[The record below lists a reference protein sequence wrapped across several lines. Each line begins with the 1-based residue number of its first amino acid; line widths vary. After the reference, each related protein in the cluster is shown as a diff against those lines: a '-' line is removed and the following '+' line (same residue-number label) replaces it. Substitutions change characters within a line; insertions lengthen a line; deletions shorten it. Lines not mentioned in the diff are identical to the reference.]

1 MKYPEIID
9 LHIHTSVSD
18 GTDAPKELIGLVKQA
33 GIGLFSVTDHDAVK
47 GCKTI
52 LELLKDGDPAF
63 LPGVE
68 FSCKDEY
75 GQYHILGYG
84 YDINA
89 KPINETVDKGHG
101 FRLSKLQKRFDF
113 LKSEFGFEFSDEDV
127 SAVFSLDNPGKP
139 HVGNLMVRYGYAAT
153 KEEAIKKYINR
164 FHSIDEYIRPEEAIE
179 AITKSNGIPVLAHPS
194 YGKGDELI
202 QGSEM
207 DGRLRRLMEY
217 GLLGVEAFYS
227 GFSPKLQ
234 KEMLDFA
241 DKYSLYV
248 TAGSDYHGKNKL
260 VVLAD
265 TNLPNVSDYPKGLI
279 AFLKKI
285 KKTRRSF

>member
-52 LELLKDGDPAF
+52 LEHLKDGDPAF

-265 TNLPNVSDYPKGLI
+265 TNLPDVSDYPKGLI

>member
-179 AITKSNGIPVLAHPS
+179 SITKSNGIPVLAHPS

>member
-127 SAVFSLDNPGKP
+127 SAVFALDNPGKP

-248 TAGSDYHGKNKL
+248 TAGSDYHGNNKL

-265 TNLPNVSDYPKGLI
+265 TNLPDVSDYPKGLI

>member
-52 LELLKDGDPAF
+52 LEHLRDGDPAF